1 MFRNRRSESLM
12 KPQQKRD
19 MNEVFLSLIPQPVK
33 MIVNSGSFIFND
45 DTVIQTD
52 LELEKISEYLKD
64 LITPP
69 TGFKMQIEVGGSNQ
83 LQKNMITFT
92 LNEELNLDKEGYHL
106 LATPEHIHI
115 SAPNPAGIF
124 YGVQTLRQ
132 LLPVEI
138 ENRSLINGID
148 WVIPCVEIN
157 DYPRF
162 SWRGFMLDEGRH
174 FHGKNV
180 VKKLLDII
188 ALHKMNIFHW
198 HLTEDQGWRIE
209 IKKYPRLVDIGAKRN
224 GTQIN
229 GIRKYF
235 RKRIDNTPH
244 EGYYTQKDIVEVITY
259 AKDRFINVIP
269 EFDIPGHSMA
279 ALAAYPEYSCSG
291 GPFEVQ
297 TTFGIKE
304 DVFCPGKEDTIT
316 FITEILDEIENLFP
330 SKIIHLG
337 GDEVPKIRWENC
349 PDCQVKIKSERLV
362 DEKELE
368 TKFISRIT
376 SYLIQKGITPI
387 VWNDIIHENLALRV
401 IGQHWLRGEKL
412 VVNHLRKG
420 RKFIRSGYFYTYLDY
435 SYTMTPLRKAYSFE
449 PIPEELEEVYHKNV
463 LGIETPMWTEWTP
476 TPKRLYWQ
484 IFPRFSAHAETGWTL
499 PNNKN
504 YYSFKVRL
512 DQILKRLAI
521 LGVQS
526 AELNE
531 TDPNFFKRLFNSRA
545 IINGIIKLSIYL
557 KS

>member
-1 MFRNRRSESLM
+1 M
-12 KPQQKRD
+12 KSQQIRFT
-19 MNEVFLSLIPQPVK
+19 NEVFPSIIPQPVK
-33 MIVNSGSFIFND
+33 MKFNSGSFIIND
-45 DTVIQTD
+45 RTIIQTD

-69 TGFKMQIEVGGSNQ
+69 TGFNMQIEVGGLKH
-83 LQKNMITFT
+83 LQKNMIFFT
-92 LNEELNLDKEGYHL
+92 INEELNLGKEGYHFN
-106 LATPEHIHI
+106 ATPDNIHI
-115 SAPNPAGIF
+115 SAPNPAGVF

-138 ENRSLINGID
+138 ENRSLINGIT
-148 WVIPCVEIN
+148 WGIPCVEIN

-180 VKKLLDII
+180 VKKLLDIMT
-188 ALHKMNIFHW
+188 LHKMNVFHW

-209 IKKYPRLVDIGAKRN
+209 IKKYPRLVEIGAKRN

-229 GIRKYF
+229 GRRKYF
-235 RKRIDNTPH
+235 RKQINNTPH
-244 EGYYTQKDIVEVITY
+244 EGHYTQKDIVEIISY
-259 AKDRFINVIP
+259 AKDRYINVIP

-316 FITEILDEIENLFP
+316 FITEILNEIVDIFP

-337 GDEVPKIRWENC
+337 GDEVPKIKWENC
-349 PDCQVKIKSERLV
+349 PDCQAKIKSEGFK

-368 TKFISRIT
+368 THFIGRVT
-376 SYLIQKGITPI
+376 SYLIKKGITPI
-387 VWNDIIHENLALRV
+387 VWNDIIHENLALGV
-401 IGQHWLRGEKL
+401 IGQHWLRGDKL
-412 VVNHLRKG
+412 VLNHLRKG
-420 RKFIRSGYFYTYLDY
+420 RKFIKSGYFYTYLDY
-435 SYTMTPLRKAYSFE
+435 PYTMTPLRKAYSFE

-499 PNNKN
+499 QCNKN
-504 YYSFKVRL
+504 YTSFKVRL
-512 DQILKRLAI
+512 DQILKRLEI

-531 TDPNFFKRLFNSRA
+531 TDPNLIKRLFNFRT

-557 KS
+557 NS